1 MSDIQKDAGAPA
13 RVLETTLRKLV
24 AAISGE
30 IGDRNLIAAAVLAC
44 TEAEKLK
51 AEATKAPRLNLTV
64 NQMLQAIEF
73 ATGGFHPDTEDELET
88 SMTFSIGPLKDDGG
102 KVVADCMHCW
112 LTDLA
117 GEGAIPLDEY
127 PTEQDLAKAQAPNQ
141 AQTDA
146 RDALTP
152 AARDLLA
159 ERQRHISAEGWTPE
173 RDDRYRGCELAK
185 AAAAYAHAATG
196 LGWQVKENPPPV
208 WPWPTSWWK
217 PTTSRR
223 DLEKAGAL
231 ILAEMERI
239 DRAAIAA
246 AKGEG
251 Q

>member
-51 AEATKAPRLNLTV
+51 AEATKAPRLSLTV

-73 ATGGFHPDTEDELET
+73 ATGSFHPDTEDELET
-88 SMTFSIGPLKDDGG
+88 SMTFSIGPLKDDDGQ
-102 KVVADCMHCW
+102 VIADGIHCW

-141 AQTDA
+141 AQADA
-146 RDALTP
+146 RDAWP
-152 AARDLLA
+152 KHGDLVRYASGATALA
-159 ERQRHISAEGWTPE
+159 LHGEPHASGWHGVQCMGGYTFYTKTQAPSAEDRVMWVKCAV
-173 RDDRYRGCELAK
+173 RYRGRTMDEARIE
-185 AAAAYAHAATG
+185 AG
-196 LGWQVKENPPPV
+196 LSP
-208 WPWPTSWWK
+208 
-217 PTTSRR
+217 
-223 DLEKAGAL
+223 
-231 ILAEMERI
+231 I
-239 DRAAIAA
+239 AAIAA
-246 AKGEG
+246 AKGD
-251 Q
+251 